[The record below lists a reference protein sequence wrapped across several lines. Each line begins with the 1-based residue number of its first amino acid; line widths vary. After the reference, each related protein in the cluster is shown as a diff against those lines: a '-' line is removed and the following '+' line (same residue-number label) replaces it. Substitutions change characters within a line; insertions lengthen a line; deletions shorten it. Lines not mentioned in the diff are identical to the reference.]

1 MAAVASSARP
11 TAVPLPPHLKRAAS
25 KPTASTNG
33 KSNDDLPTPVFK
45 TQTSSNALPQRRKRK
60 QETPVMQF
68 TRWLVNNQ
76 TGLSAN
82 LFALLFLTHTLFP
95 RARVHTTKFF
105 TLSYFNPATGNY
117 NLGSDDVP
125 LILFL
130 VVFFTG
136 LRSSTMDYVLAPF
149 ARSQG
154 LYRKKPITRFAEQA
168 WLVIVYTVFF
178 PLGVYLYYNSPYFL
192 NMKNLWTHWPG
203 REMPGLRKAYILVQL
218 AFWLQQ
224 IIVINIE
231 ERRKDHWQMLTHH
244 FVTVSLIAASYRYR
258 HTPVANVILILMDIS
273 DFFLPLAKC
282 QKYLGY
288 TNICDV
294 TFGAFML
301 SWFVCRHVFYSMICY
316 SVWAQT
322 PQIMPDGCFKG
333 VAAGAGAAGAVGSGS
348 PLGVPVGADEI
359 SSLTPTISK
368 LAPFLSNTTSNKL
381 AFLIEPMVHSD
392 GAVCYNYAVKWGFLS
407 MLLFLELIIIVWF
420 FMIVQV
426 AIRVVR
432 GSGADDSRSD
442 DENGDEE
449 EEEEEADNDDF
460 VSGGDGNGH
469 TQQAEPLE
477 EEVGVEALDLKGWER
492 RTGVKRVASTS
503 TGVSLPGHHS
513 DRKELLGRIGCEKQ
527 VD

>member
-25 KPTASTNG
+25 R
-33 KSNDDLPTPVFK
+33 KSSGSNNAAATTRPTPAYNM
-45 TQTSSNALPQRRKRK
+45 QSSSNAVHLRRKRK
-60 QETPVMQF
+60 QDTPMKQF

-82 LFALLFLTHTLFP
+82 LFALLFLAHMFFP
-95 RARVHTTKFF
+95 RLRVHTSKFF
-105 TLSYFNPATGNY
+105 TLSYYNPATGQY
-117 NLGSDDVP
+117 NLGPDDVP
-125 LILFL
+125 FVFFL
-130 VVFFTG
+130 VVLFTG
-136 LRSSTMDYVLAPF
+136 LRASTMDYVLAPF

-154 LYRKKPITRFAEQA
+154 LYKKKPITRFSEQA
-168 WLVIVYTVFF
+168 WLVIVYTVFY
-178 PLGVYLYYNSPYFL
+178 PLGMYLYYHSPYFF

-203 REMPGLRKAYILVQL
+203 REMSGLLKAYILVQL

-244 FVTVSLIAASYRYR
+244 FITVSLITASYRYR

-288 TNICDV
+288 TTICDV

-301 SWFVCRHVFYSMICY
+301 SWFVCRHIFFTMICY

-322 PQIMPDGCFKG
+322 PNIMPEGCFRGG
-333 VAAGAGAAGAVGSGS
+333 VAGSGS
-348 PLGVPVGADEI
+348 VAVGADEI
-359 SSLTPTISK
+359 SSLAPTISS
-368 LAPFLSNTTSNKL
+368 LAPFLSETTSNKL
-381 AFLIEPMVHSD
+381 AFLIEPLVDSE
-392 GAVCYNYAVKWGFLS
+392 GAVCYNYAVKWAFLA

-426 AIRVVR
+426 AIRVVT
-432 GSGADDSRSD
+432 GGGADDTRSD
-442 DENGDEE
+442 DEGDEE
-449 EEEEEADNDDF
+449 EEDEEDDIADDR
-460 VSGGDGNGH
+460 NGEKVD
-469 TQQAEPLE
+469 AAPLE
-477 EEVGVEALDLKGWER
+477 EEVGVEAIDLKGWER
-492 RTGVKRVASTS
+492 RTGVKRQASTTTS
-503 TGVSLPGHHS
+503 VSLPGHS

>member
-1 MAAVASSARP
+1 MI
-11 TAVPLPPHLKRAAS
+11 HLAPIMTILTLRFA
-25 KPTASTNG
+25 
-33 KSNDDLPTPVFK
+33 
-45 TQTSSNALPQRRKRK
+45 
-60 QETPVMQF
+60 
-68 TRWLVNNQ
+68 
-76 TGLSAN
+76 GLAGN

-95 RARVHTTKFF
+95 RAREHTSKFF
-105 TLSYFNPATGNY
+105 TLSYFNPATGHY
-117 NLGSDDVP
+117 NLGADDVP
-125 LILFL
+125 FVLFL
-130 VVFFTG
+130 IVLFTG
-136 LRSSTMDYVLAPF
+136 LRASTMDYILSPF

-154 LYRKKPITRFAEQA
+154 LDKKKTITRFAEQA

-192 NMKNLWTHWPG
+192 SMKNLWTHWPS
-203 REMPGLRKAYILVQL
+203 REMPGLLKGYILVQL

-231 ERRKDHWQMLTHH
+231 DRRKDHWQMLTHH
-244 FVTVSLIAASYRYR
+244 FITVSLIAASYRYR
-258 HTPVANVILILMDIS
+258 HTPVANIILVLMDLC

-301 SWFVCRHVFYSMICY
+301 SWFVCRHIFFTMICY

-322 PQIMPDGCFKG
+322 PNIMPVGCFR
-333 VAAGAGAAGAVGSGS
+333 GAPQDPTN

-359 SSLTPTISK
+359 SSLTSTISK
-368 LAPFLSNTTSNKL
+368 LVPFLSDNSSNKL
-381 AFLIEPMVHSD
+381 AFLVEPLVDSE
-392 GAVCYNYAVKWGFLS
+392 GAVCYNPAVKWGFLS

-432 GSGADDSRSD
+432 GSGADDTRSD
-442 DENGDEE
+442 DEEEEDEE
-449 EEEEEADNDDF
+449 EDEDVEGDDEN
-460 VSGGDGNGH
+460 VNGGV
-469 TQQAEPLE
+469 AAALPLE

-492 RTGVKRVASTS
+492 RTGVKRAASTTTS
-503 TGVSLPGHHS
+503 VSLPGHHS
-513 DRKELLGRIGCEKQ
+513 DRKELLNRIGCEKQ
-527 VD
+527 ID